1 MNDSSLCTLWT
12 IGPSPNIHVWTKKWE
27 AVPCVRRLW
36 KTPRKVP
43 VCGVRTMLKLQM
55 AACKDYSKEAKKQMT
70 EHCSKALM
78 RTSTSVSS
86 VFAFL
91 AVDSFAVLSD
101 SEIKRRIDLKASD
114 F

>member
-1 MNDSSLCTLWT
+1 MNDSSLCTF
-12 IGPSPNIHVWTKKWE
+12 PNIHVWTKKWE

-70 EHCSKALM
+70 EHCSKALKG
-78 RTSTSVSS
+78 TSTSS

-91 AVDSFAVLSD
+91 AVDSFAVHSD